1 MKAAIIIYAQKKIP
15 NAHHQHYNVV
25 LAAENDDGQN
35 STTCCDGLCTVYEK
49 QNCITATEGNYQ
61 LHSMRNLNFIF
72 LCVEAQLLKRNSP

>member
-15 NAHHQHYNVV
+15 KAYQHCTMWCV
-25 LAAENDDGQN
+25 LKMMTGRIQQH
-35 STTCCDGLCTVYEK
+35 SLTVCVYEK

-61 LHSMRNLNFIF
+61 LHFVRNLNFIF